1 MPKYCHSFPSSFV
14 DTFQQF
20 FKRLSIT
27 TEAIGGWTMFKIAS
41 INSLFPQIGRPSTT
55 KWITVG
61 PNSIM
66 YITHKIAESF
76 LQKSIHTSKLCDCSW
91 LQVLSNKHSALLG
104 LSSVFHYSCFW
115 RFLPTSWMITVM
127 KPRRGSIYDRTGNFD
142 EPRFTCFPLRDK
154 EHEEMTILFTG
165 IINLT
170 IPILMTAIDNIMV
183 TKKLLCL

>member
-1 MPKYCHSFPSSFV
+1 
-14 DTFQQF
+14 
-20 FKRLSIT
+20 
-27 TEAIGGWTMFKIAS
+27 
-41 INSLFPQIGRPSTT
+41 
-55 KWITVG
+55 
-61 PNSIM
+61 
-66 YITHKIAESF
+66 
-76 LQKSIHTSKLCDCSW
+76 
-91 LQVLSNKHSALLG
+91 
-104 LSSVFHYSCFW
+104 
-115 RFLPTSWMITVM
+115 MITVM